1 MDEMRIWVSGFFSFP
16 ERPKTGEY
24 AIPTRE

>member
-1 MDEMRIWVSGFFSFP
+1 VWTRRKLGVR

-24 AIPTRE
+24 AIPELAAGD